1 MDNPIF
7 FFSQLFFL
15 LNIQPRCRLC
25 FLYFLLWFNAIFNV
39 YVKKRLT
46 ISLWTK
52 KKKKK
57 PNFSSLCQ
65 VELLYL
71 FFSARNHDNLD
82 SEFHGFGFR
91 KQLGFGASCSR
102 INWVD
107 PISSNLQLDFIQ
119 QDILKH
125 KDLKVVGVVL
135 KQHHTQEAMRH
146 KVMLNALHSLTRH
159 YSSMTHNPKL
169 LQLQL

>member
-1 MDNPIF
+1 MFSLFLALVQCHFQCLCEKKVNYIFMD
-7 FFSQLFFL
+7 Q
-15 LNIQPRCRLC
+15 
-25 FLYFLLWFNAIFNV
+25 
-39 YVKKRLT
+39 
-46 ISLWTK
+46 

-107 PISSNLQLDFIQ
+107 PISSNL
-119 QDILKH
+119 
-125 KDLKVVGVVL
+125 
-135 KQHHTQEAMRH
+135 
-146 KVMLNALHSLTRH
+146 
-159 YSSMTHNPKL
+159 
-169 LQLQL
+169 